1 MNSVINSGNDY
12 LYSCTFYF
20 SPSSTRGGGVE
31 TTPSTNGF
39 SSVTFAR
46 GRKSKIKFG
55 LKSFN
60 DDQIGEYDKI

>member
-1 MNSVINSGNDY
+1 MITYIVA
-12 LYSCTFYF
+12 L
-20 SPSSTRGGGVE
+20 STLALPAPGGGGVE

-60 DDQIGEYDKI
+60 DDQIGEHDKI